1 MDGRTRRSPRSIRA
15 TAQRWSVPVRA
26 ATALGLALATLWW
39 ALPKVA
45 GVSWSAIGSMLG
57 TISVRAALGLAAL
70 WLAGL
75 LAHSFVLTAALPG
88 LSRRRALT
96 LSLTGSAVSNVVPF
110 GGALG
115 LALNLSM
122 VRAWRFRKSSYATYV
137 VVTNIWDVLAKLA
150 LPVVAVVFMTGAGV
164 LPTTALRSGALVGSA
179 LMVLVL
185 GLTIGVLSSDRLAQA
200 VVRAVAH
207 VARRR
212 GHRGDGSSAQIG
224 DGLMSARDRVR
235 EVVLTR
241 WGQLTTGM
249 LGYVALQGV
258 LLWFCLRAV
267 GLSEPVYAVLAAL
280 AADRLLSLIPLTPGG
295 AGFAEV
301 GAAATLIA
309 CGADPLG
316 VTAGVLLYRAFIFLL
331 EIPVGGVWLGCW
343 LALRPRTDSRN
354 QVAVAS

>member
-1 MDGRTRRSPRSIRA
+1 MDGRTSPSPRA
-15 TAQRWSVPVRA
+15 TAARWSVPVRA

-45 GVSWSAIGSMLG
+45 GVSWGAISGMLG
-57 TISVRAALGLAAL
+57 TISLRAALGLAAV

-164 LPTTALRSGALVGSA
+164 LPTSALRSGAVVGSA
-179 LMVLVL
+179 LVVFVL
-185 GLTIGVLSSDRLAQA
+185 GLTAGVLCSDQLAHA

-207 VARRR
+207 VARRLGR
-212 GHRGDGSSAQIG
+212 RSESTCALED
-224 DGLMSARDRVR
+224 DLLSARDRVR

-267 GLSEPVYAVLAAL
+267 GLTEPVYAVLAAL

-343 LALRPRTDSRN
+343 LALRPRNDSRN
-354 QVAVAS
+354 RVAVAS